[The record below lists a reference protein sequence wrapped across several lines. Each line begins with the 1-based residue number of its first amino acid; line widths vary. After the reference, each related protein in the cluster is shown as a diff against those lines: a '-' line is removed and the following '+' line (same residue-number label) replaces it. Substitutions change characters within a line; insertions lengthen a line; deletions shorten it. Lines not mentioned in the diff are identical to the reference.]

1 MVRIFN
7 HELKKVTD
15 NEAAKQSVDEID
27 KFLKKIGL
35 WITMEEKGMP
45 KTEINALAKQCMVIP
60 DYKENPRVATEEEMV
75 GLVKQSYEHL

>member
-1 MVRIFN
+1 
-7 HELKKVTD
+7 
-15 NEAAKQSVDEID
+15 
-27 KFLKKIGL
+27 
-35 WITMEEKGMP
+35 MP